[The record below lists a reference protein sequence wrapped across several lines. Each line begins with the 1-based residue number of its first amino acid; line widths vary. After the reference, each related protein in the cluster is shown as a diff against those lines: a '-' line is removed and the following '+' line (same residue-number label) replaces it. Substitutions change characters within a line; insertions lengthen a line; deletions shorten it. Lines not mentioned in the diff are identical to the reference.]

1 VTEFFFCSHTWKK
14 MTFQS
19 PGSKLALT
27 HKHDWLILVLLAVID
42 GLLNLVEP
50 FHRYVGEHMMENLM
64 FPFKKDTIPMWG
76 VPVRTCCQ

>member
-1 VTEFFFCSHTWKK
+1 

-50 FHRYVGEHMMENLM
+50 FHRYVGENMMTNLM
-64 FPFKKDTIPMWG
+64 FPLKKDTIPMWA
-76 VPVRTCCQ
+76 VPVSICCQ